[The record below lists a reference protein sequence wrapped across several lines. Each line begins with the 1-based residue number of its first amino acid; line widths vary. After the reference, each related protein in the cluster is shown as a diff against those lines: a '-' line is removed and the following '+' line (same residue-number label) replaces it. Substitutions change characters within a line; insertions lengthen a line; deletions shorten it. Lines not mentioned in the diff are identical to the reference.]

1 MLFMLLQTALMVTV
15 VFNKLLHIS
24 LFNVRNSKNSRID
37 FKGILLDQKECA
49 FYTFETSNLKENI
62 D

>member
-24 LFNVRNSKNSRID
+24 LFNVRNSKYVEL
-37 FKGILLDQKECA
+37 ILRG
-49 FYTFETSNLKENI
+49 YY
-62 D
+62 